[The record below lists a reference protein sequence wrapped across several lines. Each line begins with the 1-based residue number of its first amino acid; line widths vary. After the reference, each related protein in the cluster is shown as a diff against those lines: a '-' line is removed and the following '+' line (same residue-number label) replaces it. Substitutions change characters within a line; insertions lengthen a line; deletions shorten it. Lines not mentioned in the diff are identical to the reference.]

1 MRRWVPELARVPDRW
16 LHAPW
21 TAPAEVLGEAGVR
34 LGRDYPHPVVQHDK
48 ARARALE
55 ALKIV
60 SGRRDDQSDR
70 D

>member
-1 MRRWVPELARVPDRW
+1 
-16 LHAPW
+16 
-21 TAPAEVLGEAGVR
+21 TAPAEVLREAGVR